1 MTKYNGHI
9 GSKTDNR
16 SGKKREEKIF
26 KISYKTRERLEDYM
40 TKDSQKFTEMIK
52 KGIPEKDYKFL
63 HEQNKVKYS
72 NIELDILLNELLD
85 NLEIK
90 VE

>member
-9 GSKTDNR
+9 GTKYENR
-16 SGKKREEKIF
+16 LGKKQNENVF
-26 KISYKTRERLEDYM
+26 KISYKTRMRLEEYM
-40 TKDSQKFTEMIK
+40 ARDSKKFTEMIK
-52 KGIPEKDYKFL
+52 NGMPEEDYKYL
-63 HEQNKVKYS
+63 KNANKTKYS
-72 NIELDILLNELLD
+72 NTELDILLNELLD